1 MISYMILYVI
11 SDMISCCG
19 QDCVVLLAPY
29 PNNPNPVDSFNVTTD
44 FDLQGDGLVW
54 YARPQ
59 LFFNC
64 TLCPTG
70 AKGPEFS
77 ASHKEVSL
85 VYFSTFEPIDLTP
98 DSIMQQAGVP
108 MLYDSASNPRLPCL
122 YICPVA
128 NVLGRAPLI
137 PCFIGGNSHPTI
149 PHSFK
154 DDRRLGSASADTQRD
169 RGNGSRLYEV
179 NIWMWRYGRGRP
191 RMVSIAEAERI
202 RRKRISESRTRAA
215 ETRKRRSE
223 ASAAACAAQGGGGA
237 H

>member
-1 MISYMILYVI
+1 MMMSF
-11 SDMISCCG
+11 CW
-19 QDCVVLLAPY
+19 QDCVVILAPY
-29 PNNPNPVDSFNVTTD
+29 PNNPNPVESFNIKTD
-44 FDLQGDGLVW
+44 FDIQGNGLVW

-70 AKGPEFS
+70 AKGRS
-77 ASHKEVSL
+77 GSHKEVSL
-85 VYFSTFEPIDLTP
+85 VYFSTFEPIKLTP
-98 DSIMQQAGVP
+98 DSVMQRAGVP

-122 YICPVA
+122 YICPVT

-137 PCFIGGNSHPTI
+137 PCFVGGNSHPTI

-154 DDRRLGSASADTQRD
+154 DDQRLGSASADTQRD

-202 RRKRISESRTRAA
+202 RSERVSESRIRAA

-223 ASAAACAAQGGGGA
+223 EAGSGAAGGSAE
-237 H
+237 

>member
-1 MISYMILYVI
+1 MIIWSLIVLSWWNPSTSRQTSTFRGMVW
-11 SDMISCCG
+11 CG
-19 QDCVVLLAPY
+19 MLAS
-29 PNNPNPVDSFNVTTD
+29 NSSSTC
-44 FDLQGDGLVW
+44 
-54 YARPQ
+54 
-59 LFFNC
+59 C

-70 AKGPEFS
+70 AKGEGFS
-77 ASHKEVSL
+77 GIHKEVSL

-98 DSIMQQAGVP
+98 DSIMQRAGVP

-154 DDRRLGSASADTQRD
+154 DDARLGSASADTQRD

-202 RRKRISESRTRAA
+202 RKERISESRIRAA

-223 ASAAACAAQGGGGA
+223 AAAACGAAEAEGGA
-237 H
+237 Q